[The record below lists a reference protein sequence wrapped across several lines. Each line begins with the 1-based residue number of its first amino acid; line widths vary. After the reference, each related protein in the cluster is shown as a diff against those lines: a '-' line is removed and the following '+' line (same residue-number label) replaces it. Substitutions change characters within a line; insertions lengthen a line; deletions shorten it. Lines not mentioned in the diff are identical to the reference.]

1 MRWRQMYFTLQTL
14 PIWVVRWQDHRKKHF
29 ITSGNVM
36 RQVLP
41 SKALNIHKTLS
52 RQPNKICRV
61 CVYTFTDFLWLLC
74 EWQCLYIFVYLI
86 FFHIY
91 VYWCFL
97 YLFEYAWMFF
107 QNGVYKCFHQH
118 LACVFFAHIFQFFYI
133 IQKDYKTNIVMHVT
147 H

>member
-52 RQPNKICRV
+52 WQQNKICHV
-61 CVYTFTDFLWLLC
+61 WVYTFTDFLWLLC

-86 FFHIY
+86 FFTFMCID
-91 VYWCFL
+91 
-97 YLFEYAWMFF
+97 
-107 QNGVYKCFHQH
+107 
-118 LACVFFAHIFQFFYI
+118 VFFIYSNMPECFFKMACISVFVNILRVVSLLIYFNFSISYKKI
-133 IQKDYKTNIVMHVT
+133 IKQIS
-147 H
+147 

>member
-14 PIWVVRWQDHRKKHF
+14 PIWVVRWQDHREKHF

-52 RQPNKICRV
+52 WQPNKICRV

-107 QNGVYKCFHQH
+107 QNGVYKCFRQH
-118 LACVFFAHIFQFFYI
+118 LAIVFFAHIFQFFYI

>member
-14 PIWVVRWQDHRKKHF
+14 PIWVVRWQDHREKHF

-52 RQPNKICRV
+52 WQPNKICRV
-61 CVYTFTDFLWLLC
+61 YVHTFTDFLWLLC

-86 FFHIY
+86 FFTFMCID
-91 VYWCFL
+91 
-97 YLFEYAWMFF
+97 
-107 QNGVYKCFHQH
+107 
-118 LACVFFAHIFQFFYI
+118 VFFIFSNMPECFFKMACISVFVNILHVFSLLIYFNFSISYKKI
-133 IQKDYKTNIVMHVT
+133 IKQIS
-147 H
+147 